1 MSAGQRGYVICAEP
15 RSGTTFLCQLLRSTG
30 QLGDPREYVLHPGM
44 VWALEAGTTGIDELL
59 AQASTPNGIYGIK
72 LFSHQFD
79 VAGKSRLID
88 RLPAPVF
95 VHVERRDLLG
105 QAISQVKATQTR
117 RFRAA
122 SPEVRPPV
130 YDRRAVARA
139 LRAILRD
146 QARWREYF
154 AINAIEPLVLV
165 YEDIVRE
172 PRATVEAVARLV
184 GLDGPVAF
192 DPVQLPGRQA
202 DASSAEWR
210 QRFLDE
216 AGDRNRLPALFP
228 PGRVTA
234 RRWLHRFHRWAE

>member
-30 QLGDPREYVLHPGM
+30 QLGNPREYVLHSGM
-44 VWALEAGTTGIDELL
+44 ARALEAGAAGIDDLL

-79 VAGKSRLID
+79 VVSRAHLFD
-88 RLPAPVF
+88 RLPACAF
-95 VHVERRDLLG
+95 IHVERRDLLG
-105 QAISQVKATQTR
+105 QAISHVKATQTR

-122 SPEVRPPV
+122 SPEGRPPV
-130 YDRRAVARA
+130 YDRRAIERA

-172 PRATVEAVARLV
+172 PGETVEAVARLV
-184 GLDGPVAF
+184 GLDGRAAF
-192 DPVQLPGRQA
+192 DPAKLPERQA

-216 AGDRNRLPALFP
+216 AGDRNRLPPLFP

-234 RRWLHRFHRWAE
+234 RRLLHRFHRWAE